1 MRGVHCIKR
10 LKSSLRWLVASS
22 EPDVPAHHQSQARC
36 SLRELLHSIM
46 TAIVS
51 KVTVDGPGCRCN
63 HDQEAFH
70 RFEKLLGTSWSIKRM
85 ILYHHDSWCNYH
97 QVIHIPRNKYPYST
111 LPYQITYITIPCNT
125 GSVSFQILVSA
136 TVPLYRKAS
145 DSRHKVAAITLM
157 REMCLKV
164 LTPCLGRQIADLS
177 EEHRSI
183 KALEPLPVSSNL
195 SHTLCHVSTWSFV
208 MRVMKYPMIR

>member
-1 MRGVHCIKR
+1 
-10 LKSSLRWLVASS
+10 
-22 EPDVPAHHQSQARC
+22 
-36 SLRELLHSIM
+36 
-46 TAIVS
+46 
-51 KVTVDGPGCRCN
+51 
-63 HDQEAFH
+63 
-70 RFEKLLGTSWSIKRM
+70 M
-85 ILYHHDSWCNYH
+85 IHTF
-97 QVIHIPRNKYPYST
+97 HIPCNKYPYPT

-177 EEHRSI
+177 EENIDRSKAFGTSPSFI
-183 KALEPLPVSSNL
+183 KPL
-195 SHTLCHVSTWSFV
+195 SHFVSCVHAVLCNACKGSLQNKFSVKV
-208 MRVMKYPMIR
+208 GNLAQPA